1 MPQSPTTARPTPQR
15 PSVRLVLAISL
26 DGRLAPPEGG
36 AAQLGGE
43 GDRRALEQALA
54 WADACLIGA
63 GTLRAHQCTCLIRNH
78 QLLDQRRR
86 EGRPEQPAAVVVS
99 RSPDFDQDWLFFRQP
114 LQRWLLAPAPVEVG
128 FERWIPLGESWP
140 QRLEALGSAG
150 VHRLVLL
157 GGARLAADLLAADCV
172 DALRLTLVPRLLGG
186 GNTWIPT
193 ACSGL
198 PEALSLPEA
207 WSDEGAHPLGGGEWL
222 LCYRRRRTPPTGGVH
237 G

>member
-1 MPQSPTTARPTPQR
+1 MPQSPTPARPTPQR

-63 GTLRAHQCTCLIRNH
+63 GTLRAHRCTCLIRNPE
-78 QLLDQRRR
+78 LLKQRRQ
-86 EGRPEQPAAVVVS
+86 EGRPEQPTAVVVS
-99 RSPDFDQDWLFFRQP
+99 RSPDFSQDWLFFRQP
-114 LQRWLLAPAPVEVG
+114 LHRWLLAPAPVEAG
-128 FERWIPLGESWP
+128 FERWIPLAESWP

-150 VHRLVLL
+150 IQRLVLL
-157 GGARLAADLLAADCV
+157 GGANLAADLLAADCV
-172 DALRLTLVPRLLGG
+172 DALQLTLVPRLLGG
-186 GNTWIPT
+186 GNTWLPS
-193 ACSGL
+193 ACSDL
-198 PEALSLPEA
+198 PEALTQPEA
-207 WSDEGAHPLGGGEWL
+207 WDAELAEPLGGGEWL
-222 LCYRRRRTPPTGGVH
+222 LHYRRLRTPPIGGVR

>member
-1 MPQSPTTARPTPQR
+1 MPPSSTPQRPTPQR

-36 AAQLGGE
+36 AASLGGE

-63 GTLRAHQCTCLIRNH
+63 GTLRAHQCTCLIRSP
-78 QLLDQRRR
+78 QLLEQRRQ
-86 EGRPEQPAAVVVS
+86 EGRPDQPAAVVVS
-99 RSPDFDQDWLFFRQP
+99 RSADFNADWLFFRQP
-114 LQRWLLAPAPVEVG
+114 LRRWLLAPTPVDDG

-140 QRLEALGSAG
+140 QRLEALGAAG
-150 VHRLVLL
+150 IQRLVLL
-157 GGARLAADLLAADCV
+157 GGANLAADLLAADCV
-172 DALRLTLVPRLLGG
+172 DALQLTLVPRLLGG
-186 GNTWIPT
+186 GNTWLPL

-198 PEALSLPEA
+198 PEALTQPEA
-207 WSDEGAHPLGGGEWL
+207 WDAEGAEPLGGGEWL
-222 LCYRRRRTPPTGGVH
+222 LRYRRLRTPPTGGVH